1 METITMSKN
10 DELIMKLLHYFV
22 TEQNYSPIVL
32 KGAQNEIWL
41 ENLESNYKIV
51 RLVSNYIHN
60 DEQMEMDLF
69 RTEQIMNKIKKK
81 TMSFNMNAL
90 SIFVNLGENVKVE
103 EKLSN
108 LSCINIKEIEDLNNY
123 SFVIEE
129 FPTITK
135 NTDFKEN
142 GFELF
147 MKLTS
152 EIGKKND
159 VEAKKAE
166 NVFTKKT
173 PIVTTLLVLANII
186 FYIYLVFFNKNVVDF
201 LENISLVNWPIDIY
215 KIFVCSFINVSILQF
230 VFNMYALYVIG
241 PQIENFY
248 GKVKYLVLYF
258 VIVLS
263 GGLLNILFNSSI
275 LATSNCIPYG
285 LIGALLYFG
294 YHYRVYLDS
303 VLKSQ
308 ILPIIIIN
316 FVFGYILVGPAAF
329 GQIFMLIAGFLFARA
344 VGVKYH
350 STKSSIING
359 IIMSLIL
366 IIFLLS
372 MVFM

>member
-1 METITMSKN
+1 
-10 DELIMKLLHYFV
+10 
-22 TEQNYSPIVL
+22 
-32 KGAQNEIWL
+32 
-41 ENLESNYKIV
+41 
-51 RLVSNYIHN
+51 
-60 DEQMEMDLF
+60 
-69 RTEQIMNKIKKK
+69 
-81 TMSFNMNAL
+81 
-90 SIFVNLGENVKVE
+90 
-103 EKLSN
+103 
-108 LSCINIKEIEDLNNY
+108 
-123 SFVIEE
+123 
-129 FPTITK
+129 
-135 NTDFKEN
+135 
-142 GFELF
+142 
-147 MKLTS
+147 
-152 EIGKKND
+152 
-159 VEAKKAE
+159 
-166 NVFTKKT
+166 
-173 PIVTTLLVLANII
+173 
-186 FYIYLVFFNKNVVDF
+186 
-201 LENISLVNWPIDIY
+201 
-215 KIFVCSFINVSILQF
+215 
-230 VFNMYALYVIG
+230 MYALYVIG

-329 GQIFMLIAGFLFARA
+329 GQIFVLIAGFLFARA

-359 IIMSLIL
+359 IMMSLIL

>member
-90 SIFVNLGENVKVE
+90 SIFVNLGENVTLE

-108 LSCINIKEIEDLNNY
+108 VSCINIKEIEDLNNY
-123 SFVIEE
+123 SFIIEE

-173 PIVTTLLVLANII
+173 PLITTLLIFANII
-186 FYIYLVFFNKNVVDF
+186 FYICLAFFNGDVIGF
-201 LENISLVNWPIDIY
+201 LNNISSISGPIDVY
-215 KIFVCSFINVSILQF
+215 KIFVCSFINVSVIQF
-230 VFNMYALYVIG
+230 IFNMYALYVIG

-248 GKVKYLVLYF
+248 GKLKYLILYLA
-258 VIVLS
+258 IVLT
-263 GGLLNILFNSSI
+263 GGLINISFNSTI
-275 LATSNCIPYG
+275 LATSNTIPFG

-308 ILPIIIIN
+308 VLPIIIIN
-316 FVFGYILVGPAAF
+316 FVIGYFLIGPAAF
-329 GQIFMLIAGFLFARA
+329 GQIIMLIAGFLFARA

-350 STKSSIING
+350 STKSSIVNG

-366 IIFLLS
+366 ITFLLS

>member
-22 TEQNYSPIVL
+22 TEQNYSPIIL

-69 RTEQIMNKIKKK
+69 RTEQIMHKIKKK

-90 SIFVNLGENVKVE
+90 SIFVNLGENVKIE

-108 LSCINIKEIEDLNNY
+108 LSCINIKEIEDLNKY

-201 LENISLVNWPIDIY
+201 LENISLVNGPIDIY

-308 ILPIIIIN
+308 VLPIILIN

-350 STKSSIING
+350 STKSSIVNG

-366 IIFLLS
+366 ITFLLS